1 VAVPEMLERLADF
14 EQYMTYDL
22 HGQWDAGNQ
31 WSSDG
36 CPAGNCLRSHVNITE
51 TTAALVMI
59 TKAGV
64 PSYKVMVG
72 ESSYGRS
79 FKMAQVGCTGP
90 MCSFLGDKS
99 KSFAAPGQCTST
111 AGYISNAEID
121 RIMRSRSGVQSFH
134 DGPSNTDIV
143 VYDETEWVGYM
154 TKITKSTRRTHWQA
168 KNFGGTID
176 WAVDLQDFTDDID
189 GPDGPDEDEEDN
201 LPTQPCAA
209 NYTKLEDVQRDAGQ
223 LPYVCLNLYI
233 LQALQSTL
241 QSSLTGYDNLVKEG
255 YDNKFNTYASAV
267 AKSGKS
273 QVKKFM
279 NEHGSDYFT
288 CVVTEKIQCCKWCH
302 FKVGANDP
310 YCRYCDDSRCGD
322 YDPDSCRG
330 PNSLCTVPPYYFKN
344 MTQPC
349 PPDFSQRGSS
359 GPSYGNWAQA
369 VYWTMI
375 PGKLPQFYADLYNAT
390 GIPNDTISWENV
402 RYIGC
407 SDYDCGHTDMDY
419 NFPVPSGYDAE
430 DVINPKDLVSK
441 ARDKLVN
448 VGPDLANA
456 ISRIQ
461 RDIYEGSQPDLVDA
475 VSLPIAMVE
484 DAVASMQ
491 TIDDTVDEWNE
502 QKRKAIL
509 MAFLGALFMFIPI
522 LGEVVGSIVQF
533 ANIGRIIALAGLAG
547 NTALGIYDVVKDP
560 SNAPL
565 AIFGLILE
573 PLALMDVAKVS
584 KAASFARQ
592 MSVDDIKKLGAKTTS
607 RLSSVDSIKG
617 MCRVKSRRDK
627 FPVPALPMS
636 SLTGEELEGLELA
649 FW

>member
-1 VAVPEMLERLADF
+1 
-14 EQYMTYDL
+14 MTYDL

-36 CPAGNCLRSHVNITE
+36 CPAGNCLRSHINITE
-51 TTAALVMI
+51 TTSALVMI

-79 FKMAQVGCTGP
+79 FKMSKEGCTGP
-90 MCSFLGDKS
+90 MCTFLGDKS
-99 KSFAAPGQCTST
+99 TSFAAPGECTGQ

-121 RIMRSRSGVQSFH
+121 RIIRSQSGVQSFH

-143 VYDETEWVGYM
+143 VYNGTEWVGYM
-154 TKITKSTRRTHWQA
+154 TKTTKSTRRTHWQA

-189 GPDGPDEDEEDN
+189 GPDGPDEGEEDD
-201 LPTQPCAA
+201 LLEQVACTA
-209 NYTKLEDVQRDAGQ
+209 NYTKLEDVQHDVGQ
-223 LPYVCLNLYI
+223 LPYSCLNLYI
-233 LQALQSTL
+233 IQALQSTL
-241 QSSLTGYDNLVKEG
+241 QASLAGYDNLIKEG
-255 YDNKFNTYASAV
+255 YDNKFKTYAEAV
-267 AKSGKS
+267 AKSGTS

-279 NEHGSDYFT
+279 YEHGSDYFT
-288 CVVTEKIQCCKWCH
+288 CVVTEQIQCCKWCYVK
-302 FKVGANDP
+302 FAADNP
-310 YCRYCDDSRCGD
+310 YCRYCDNSKCGD
-322 YDPDSCRG
+322 YNPDDCRG
-330 PNSLCTVPPYYFKN
+330 PKSLCTIPPHYYKN

-349 PPDFSQRGSS
+349 PPDFSQRGTS
-359 GPSYGNWAQA
+359 GPIDYTLGNWAQA
-369 VYWTMI
+369 VYWTII

-390 GIPNDTISWENV
+390 GIANDTISWENR
-402 RYIGC
+402 RYVGC
-407 SDYDCGHTDMDY
+407 RGGPNDYDCGHTDMDY
-419 NFPVPSGYDAE
+419 NFPVPTGYDAE

-448 VGPDLANA
+448 IGPSLVDTL
-456 ISRIQ
+456 SRIQ
-461 RDIYEGSQPDLVDA
+461 RGIYEGSQPDLINA
-475 VSLPIAMVE
+475 VSLPISMVE

-509 MAFLGALFMFIPI
+509 MAFLGAIFMFIPV
-522 LGEVVGSIVQF
+522 LGEVVGSIAQL
-533 ANIGRIIALAGLAG
+533 ANIGRIIALGGLAG

-560 SNAPL
+560 GNAPL

-573 PLALMDVAKVS
+573 PLSLMDIEKVG
-584 KAASFARQ
+584 KAARFARQ
-592 MSVDDIKKLGAKTTS
+592 MSADDIRKLGSRPAS
-607 RLSSVDSIKG
+607 RLSSIDNIKG
-617 MCRVKSRRDK
+617 MCRLKSQSRRDK
-627 FPVPALPMS
+627 FPVPPLPMS
-636 SLTGEELEGLELA
+636 SLTGEELEGPELA